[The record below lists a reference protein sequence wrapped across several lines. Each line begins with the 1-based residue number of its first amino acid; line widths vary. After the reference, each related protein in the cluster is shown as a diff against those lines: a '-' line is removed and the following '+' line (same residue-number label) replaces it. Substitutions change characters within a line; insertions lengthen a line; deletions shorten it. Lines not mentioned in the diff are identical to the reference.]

1 MTTADSGFMS
11 LSPHLVNLRNGRL
24 TAGGLA
30 STTAEDVDR
39 IFEVHLPRFV
49 AENPGSPVQLMF
61 WAHGGL
67 VPERTGLA
75 AAAHHVPWWL
85 ANGVYPVYFVW
96 ETGLLEALGTRIRSG
111 IDRLRPAVPFEEAA
125 DKFVEWIARHAGGQA
140 VWADLKA
147 SAARSV
153 DRADSPSPIAHD
165 GDAAARDAG
174 PETDAGNPTVVDAG
188 PDVVEGGIGVDEGG
202 ARYVARKLAEF
213 LRENPDAV
221 TLHAVGHS
229 AGAIFHSYFLR
240 AAFEEGVPAFES
252 FIFLDPAILIEE
264 FKRDIVPRIG
274 NGIHALSTFALG
286 KQRAL
291 DDECKLLNI
300 TFYNKSLLYLVHHAL
315 EDEEDAPLLGLQ
327 ENVEADPMLREMFG
341 GADPRVQAIWSP
353 QLCGPMDSRS
363 NAKEHAGIDSEPVT
377 MESLAR
383 RITGRENIE
392 SFPGMLP

>member
-1 MTTADSGFMS
+1 MTTAEGGFMP
-11 LSPHLVNLRNGRL
+11 LGPHLVNLRNGRL

-39 IFEVHLPRFV
+39 IFEVHLPRFI
-49 AENPGSPVQLMF
+49 AEHPDSPVPLMF

-96 ETGLLEALGTRIRSG
+96 ETGLLQALGTRIRQG
-111 IDRLRPAVPFEEAA
+111 IDRLRPAVPVEEAA
-125 DKFVEWIARHAGGQA
+125 DQFVEWIARHAGGRS

-147 SAARSV
+147 AAARSV
-153 DRADSPSPIAHD
+153 DRADGPSPIAHD
-165 GDAAARDAG
+165 RDGAAGDAG
-174 PETDAGNPTVVDAG
+174 PGAEAGDAG
-188 PDVVEGGIGVDEGG
+188 PDVVEVGVGTDEGG

-213 LRENPDAV
+213 LRQNPGTV

-252 FIFLDPAILIEE
+252 IIFLDPAILIEE
-264 FKRDIVPRIG
+264 FKRDIVPRTG
-274 NGIHALSTFALG
+274 NGVQALSTFALG

-327 ENVEADPMLREMFG
+327 ENVEADPVLREMFG
-341 GADPRVQAIWSP
+341 GADPRIQAIWSP
-353 QLCGPMDSRS
+353 QLDGPWDSRS
-363 NAKEHAGIDSEPVT
+363 DAREHAGIDSEAVT
-377 MESLAR
+377 MESVAR
-383 RITGRENIE
+383 RITGQEKIE
-392 SFPGMLP
+392 SFPGILP

>member
-1 MTTADSGFMS
+1 MTTTADGGFMS

-30 STTAEDVDR
+30 STTAEEVDR
-39 IFEVHLPRFV
+39 IFEVHLPRFI
-49 AENPGSPVQLMF
+49 AEHPGSPVPLMF

-96 ETGLLEALGTRIRSG
+96 ETGLLEALGTRIRNG

-125 DKFVEWIARHAGGQA
+125 DKFVEWIARHAGGQS

-165 GDAAARDAG
+165 GDAAAG
-174 PETDAGNPTVVDAG
+174 DAG
-188 PDVVEGGIGVDEGG
+188 PDVVEVGIGVDEGG

-213 LRENPDAV
+213 LRQNAGTV

-327 ENVEADPMLREMFG
+327 ENVEADPALREMFG

-353 QLCGPMDSRS
+353 QLAGPLDSRS
-363 NAKEHAGIDSEPVT
+363 DAREHAGIDSEPVT
-377 MESLAR
+377 MESVAR
-383 RITGRENIE
+383 RITGQENIE
-392 SFPGMLP
+392 SFPGILP

>member
-1 MTTADSGFMS
+1 MTTADGDFMS

-24 TAGGLA
+24 AAGGLA
-30 STTAEDVDR
+30 STTAEEVDR
-39 IFEVHLPRFV
+39 IFEVHLPRFI
-49 AENPGSPVQLMF
+49 AEHPGSPVPLMF

-111 IDRLRPAVPFEEAA
+111 IDRLRPAVPVEEAA

-140 VWADLKA
+140 IWADLKA

-153 DRADSPSPIAHD
+153 DHADGPSPIAND
-165 GDAAARDAG
+165 
-174 PETDAGNPTVVDAG
+174 
-188 PDVVEGGIGVDEGG
+188 GGIGVDEGG

-213 LRENPDAV
+213 LRQNPGAV

-274 NGIHALSTFALG
+274 IGNGNGNGIGALSTFALG

-300 TFYNKSLLYLVHHAL
+300 TFYNKSLLCLVHHAL

-327 ENVEADPMLREMFG
+327 ENVEADPILREMFG

-353 QLCGPMDSRS
+353 QLHGPLDSRS
-363 NAKEHAGIDSEPVT
+363 DAREHAGIDSEPVT
-377 MESLAR
+377 MESVAR
-383 RITGRENIE
+383 RITGQENIE
-392 SFPGMLP
+392 SFPGILP

>member
-1 MTTADSGFMS
+1 MTTTGGGFMS

-39 IFEVHLPRFV
+39 IFEVHLPRFI
-49 AENPGSPVQLMF
+49 AEHPGSPVPLMF

-96 ETGLLEALGTRIRSG
+96 ETGLLEALGTRIRNG

-153 DRADSPSPIAHD
+153 DPADGPSPIADD
-165 GDAAARDAG
+165 GDAAAGDVGPGTDAGDAG
-174 PETDAGNPTVVDAG
+174 PA
-188 PDVVEGGIGVDEGG
+188 VVEGGIGADEGG
-202 ARYVARKLAEF
+202 ARYVARKLAEY
-213 LRENPDAV
+213 LRQYPGTV

-229 AGAIFHSYFLR
+229 AGSIFHSYFLR

-291 DDECKLLNI
+291 DDECKFLNI

-327 ENVEADPMLREMFG
+327 ENVEADPVLREMFSR
-341 GADPRVQAIWSP
+341 ADPRFQAIWSP
-353 QLCGPMDSRS
+353 QLDGPLGSRS
-363 NAKEHAGIDSEPVT
+363 DAREHAGIDSEPVT
-377 MESLAR
+377 MESVAR
-383 RITGRENIE
+383 RIIGQENIE
-392 SFPGMLP
+392 SFPGILP

>member
-1 MTTADSGFMS
+1 MTTTDGGFMS
-11 LSPHLVNLRNGRL
+11 LDPHLVNLRNGRL

-30 STTAEDVDR
+30 STTAEEVDR
-39 IFEVHLPRFV
+39 IFEVHLPRFI
-49 AENPGSPVQLMF
+49 AEHPGSPVPLMF

-125 DKFVEWIARHAGGQA
+125 DKFVEWIARHAGGQS

-165 GDAAARDAG
+165 GDAAAGDAG
-174 PETDAGNPTVVDAG
+174 PGIDAGNAG
-188 PDVVEGGIGVDEGG
+188 PHVVEGGIGVDEGG

-213 LRENPDAV
+213 LRQNPGTV

-274 NGIHALSTFALG
+274 GCIHALSTFALG

-315 EDEEDAPLLGLQ
+315 EEEEDAPLLGLQ
-327 ENVEADPMLREMFG
+327 ENVDADPVLRELFG
-341 GADPRVQAIWSP
+341 GADPRVHAIWSP
-353 QLCGPMDSRS
+353 QLDGPLDSRS
-363 NAKEHAGIDSEPVT
+363 DAREHAGIDSEPVT
-377 MESLAR
+377 MESVAR
-383 RITGRENIE
+383 RITGQENIE
-392 SFPGMLP
+392 SFPGILP

>member
-1 MTTADSGFMS
+1 MTTTGGGFMS

-39 IFEVHLPRFV
+39 IFEVHLPRFI
-49 AENPGSPVQLMF
+49 AEHPGSPVPLMF

-96 ETGLLEALGTRIRSG
+96 ETGLLEALGTRIRNG

-153 DRADSPSPIAHD
+153 DPADGPSPIADD
-165 GDAAARDAG
+165 GDAAAG
-174 PETDAGNPTVVDAG
+174 G
-188 PDVVEGGIGVDEGG
+188 PDVIEDGIGADEGG

-213 LRENPDAV
+213 LRQNPGAV
-221 TLHAVGHS
+221 TLHAIGHS
-229 AGAIFHSYFLR
+229 AGSIFHSYFLR

-264 FKRDIVPRIG
+264 FTRDIVPRIG

-291 DDECKLLNI
+291 DDECKFLNI

-327 ENVEADPMLREMFG
+327 ENVEADPVLREMFSRAG
-341 GADPRVQAIWSP
+341 PRFQAIWSP
-353 QLCGPMDSRS
+353 QLDGPLGSRS
-363 NAKEHAGIDSEPVT
+363 DAREHAGIDSEPVT
-377 MESLAR
+377 MESVAR
-383 RITGRENIE
+383 RIIGQENIE
-392 SFPGMLP
+392 SFPGILP